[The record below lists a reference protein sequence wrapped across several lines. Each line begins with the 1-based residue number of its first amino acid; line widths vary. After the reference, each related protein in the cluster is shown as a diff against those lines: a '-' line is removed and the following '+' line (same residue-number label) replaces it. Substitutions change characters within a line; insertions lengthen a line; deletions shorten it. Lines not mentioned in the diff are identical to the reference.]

1 MKILSKVNVSRDNNG
16 PRKFSLEL
24 TTSGVISIA
33 IVALLGMCW
42 AFILGIL
49 LGRGYKPET
58 AVPPLANIMPT
69 TEAKLPDETVG
80 APPKVLKS
88 EDLTF
93 MEGLQDKGKDGEV
106 VADSTQKG
114 STEPKKVP
122 HQAVPLKS
130 RDLPDARAVAG
141 QVPTAPAVPA
151 AAAKAADPAK
161 AQPKVDPKAP
171 FDKASAGKFRATY
184 QVASFPAKDQADAMV
199 KRLAAKGL
207 SASIR
212 EAKSNNHSVF
222 RVNIQL
228 RGTEAEINEGLR
240 KSGEKG
246 PILLDKKP
254 L

>member
-1 MKILSKVNVSRDNNG
+1 VSRDQNG

-24 TTSGVISIA
+24 TTSGVVSIA

-69 TEAKLPDETVG
+69 TEARLPDEATG
-80 APPKVLKS
+80 SPPKALKP

-93 MEGLQDKGKDGEV
+93 MDNIQDKGKDGDV

-114 STEPKKVP
+114 PSEPKKMP
-122 HQAVPLKS
+122 GSQLKS
-130 RDLPDARAVAG
+130 RDLPDTRAVAG
-141 QVPTAPAVPA
+141 QVPTAPAVPS
-151 AAAKAADPAK
+151 AK
-161 AQPKVDPKAP
+161 AQPTGQAAKTTAAPPTKAQAKVDPKTP
-171 FDKASAGKFRATY
+171 FDKASGGKYRATY
-184 QVASFPAKDQADAMV
+184 QVASFPARDKADAMV
-199 KRLAAKGL
+199 KRLAGKGL
-207 SASIR
+207 SATIH
-212 EAKSNNHSVF
+212 EAKSNNRTVF

-228 RGTEAEINEGLR
+228 RGTDAEINDTLR

>member
-1 MKILSKVNVSRDNNG
+1 MKMLSKVNVSRDSNG

-49 LGRGYKPET
+49 LGRGYRPEN

-69 TEAKLPDETVG
+69 AESKLPDETVG
-80 APPKVLKS
+80 APPKVLKP
-88 EDLTF
+88 EELQF
-93 MEGLQDKGKDGEV
+93 MEGLQDKGKGGEV

-114 STEPKKVP
+114 PTDPQKLSGPSALRS
-122 HQAVPLKS
+122 H
-130 RDLPDARAVAG
+130 DLPDARPGASAAVA
-141 QVPTAPAVPA
+141 TVPA
-151 AAAKAADPAK
+151 QPQAKVNNS
-161 AQPKVDPKAP
+161 KVPN
-171 FDKASAGKFRATY
+171 DKPREKKFRATY
-184 QVASFPAKDQADAMV
+184 QVASFPAKDQAETMV
-199 KRLAAKGL
+199 KRLGAKGL
-207 SASIR
+207 NASVYT
-212 EAKSNNHSVF
+212 AKVNNRTMF
-222 RVNIQL
+222 RVHIQL
-228 RGTEAEINEGLR
+228 RGTASEITEGLK